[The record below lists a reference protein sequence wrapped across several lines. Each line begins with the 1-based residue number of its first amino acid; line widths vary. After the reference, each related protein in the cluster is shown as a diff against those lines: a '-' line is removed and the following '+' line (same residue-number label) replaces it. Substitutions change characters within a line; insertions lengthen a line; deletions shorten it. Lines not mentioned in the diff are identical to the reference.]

1 MKKLIALLL
10 LSTIGFSQ
18 DGENSILDEL
28 LISDEVNP
36 YFQLALLSIN
46 MDELAFLNNCD
57 DTTQYLV
64 FAPGNNVPT
73 ASVSTLNGLGGELI
87 DYILYYVT
95 IPNDDDDTVFSTLC
109 ADVILAGGIGT
120 CEPYV
125 MTMMDG
131 NTAGLT
137 YTLNTTSGES
147 FDAITATSI
156 NDVNIVNWPEG
167 IPACNGGIYIIDDL
181 IWAPNVGLI
190 ENNSSISIYPNPAK
204 NVLNISKIIETG
216 ILEVIDMTGKVLWSQ
231 EIKND
236 TQIYTS
242 NYKKGIY
249 LISFESKN
257 QRFTQLF
264 SIN

>member
-10 LSTIGFSQ
+10 VSTIGFSQ

-28 LISDEVNP
+28 LISDEVNE
-36 YFQLALLSIN
+36 YFQLALSLN
-46 MDELAFLNNCD
+46 MDGLAFLNNCD
-57 DTTQYLV
+57 DTIQYLV

-73 ASVSTLNGLGGELI
+73 ASVSTLLGLDGEMI

-95 IPNDDDDTVFSTLC
+95 VPNDDDETALLTLC
-109 ADVILAGGIGT
+109 ADVMLAGGIGT

-131 NTAGLT
+131 NTAELT
-137 YTLNTTSGES
+137 YTLDTTAGES

-156 NDVNIVNWPEG
+156 NDVNIANWPEG

-181 IWAPNVGLI
+181 IWAPNVALV
-190 ENNSSISIYPNPAK
+190 ENSSSISIHPNPAK
-204 NVLNISKIIETG
+204 NVLNVSKITETG
-216 ILEVIDMTGKVLWSQ
+216 ILEVVDMTGKVLLSK
-231 EIKND
+231 EINND
-236 TQIYTS
+236 TQINTS
-242 NYKKGIY
+242 NYKKGVY
-249 LISFESKN
+249 VISFQSNNK
-257 QRFTQLF
+257 RLTQLL